1 MKTYMPKG
9 RQCRI
14 LQKLTCLMCANLSGE
29 TFFQKKAFFKM
40 AQNHAHEVDIA
51 ITINL
56 PIVLRSD
63 LFSEYDSC

>member
-1 MKTYMPKG
+1 MQDFAKTYMPNVCQSV
-9 RQCRI
+9 RRF
-14 LQKLTCLMCANLSGE
+14 
-29 TFFQKKAFFKM
+29 FFQKMAFFKM

>member
-29 TFFQKKAFFKM
+29 TFFKKWLFSKM

>member
-14 LQKLTCLMCANLSGE
+14 LQKLTCLMCANLPGKL
-29 TFFQKKAFFKM
+29 FFKKMTFFKM
-40 AQNHAHEVDIA
+40 AQNHAHEVGTA

-56 PIVLRSD
+56 PKVLRSD

>member
-1 MKTYMPKG
+1 MQDFAKTYMPNVCQSV
-9 RQCRI
+9 RR
-14 LQKLTCLMCANLSGE
+14 N
-29 TFFQKKAFFKM
+29 FFQKMAFSKM